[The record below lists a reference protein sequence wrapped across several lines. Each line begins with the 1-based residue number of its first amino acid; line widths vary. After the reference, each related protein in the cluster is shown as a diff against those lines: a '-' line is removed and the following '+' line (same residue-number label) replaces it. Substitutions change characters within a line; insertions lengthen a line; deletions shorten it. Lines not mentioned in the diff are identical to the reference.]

1 MGWTQQIEYQEVEVA
16 LPPPVRKQIW
26 NGTEFVTVTLYRRLG
41 HLKQEHRDWLANNFG
56 QPNQYLAGRYWD
68 TSRTGLFT
76 VMDEKVYSW
85 FCLKWGKQ

>member
-1 MGWTQQIEYQEVEVA
+1 MGWTQQVEYQEVEVT

-26 NGTEFVTVTLYRRLG
+26 NGHEFVTVTLYRKMG
-41 HLKQEHRDWLANNFG
+41 HITRDQLDWLVDNFG
-56 QPNQYLAGRYWD
+56 RPSEYIAGRYWD

>member
-1 MGWTQQIEYQEVEVA
+1 MGWTQQVEYQEVEVT

-26 NGTEFVTVTLYRRLG
+26 NGKDFVTVTLYRKLG
-41 HLKQEHRDWLANNFG
+41 NLKQQHQDWLVEQFG
-56 QPNQYLAGRYWD
+56 PPNQYLAGHYWD